1 MHKRPFCEHH
11 LLQLL
16 PAYENQP
23 LPLDLFVSGYFRAHR
38 ALGAKDR
45 KVIAEAVYTII
56 RWRSLIDA
64 LCGLSATWERRVECY
79 ADFDPV
85 NYRDRVDIPLHI
97 RYSCPEDLFGLLVE
111 QYGEEQA
118 KQLCLVANTPAPTTV
133 RVNTLKITRDEL
145 LNRWSALYPVR
156 PCVHSPVGII
166 FEQRAN
172 LFSLP
177 EFTAGLFEMQDE
189 ASQLVA
195 DLVDVKPGQQV
206 LDFCSGSGGKTLA
219 FAPKMQQKGQV
230 FLHDIRPRILVEA
243 RKRLRR
249 AGIQNAQV
257 VEPDAT
263 HLRKLK
269 KRMDWVLVD
278 APCTGTGTLRRNPDM
293 KWRFTA
299 SELRSLLGDQRVIF
313 EQGLSYLKPDGYI
326 VYATCSL
333 LRQENQQQLEH
344 FVCTYGLKLVGEP
357 FCSLP
362 TEGGM
367 DGFFGAVLKRA

>member
-16 PAYENQP
+16 AAYEDQS
-23 LPLDLFVSGYFRAHR
+23 LPLDLFVSAYFRAHK

-45 KVIAEAVYTII
+45 KAIAEGVYTII
-56 RWRSLIDA
+56 RWRLLIDT
-64 LCGLSATWERRVECY
+64 LCGPPATWERRVGCY
-79 ADFDPV
+79 VDFDPV
-85 NYRDRVDIPLHI
+85 KYRDRVDIPLYV

-145 LNRWSALYPVR
+145 LHRWSALYPVG
-156 PCVHSPVGII
+156 PCAQSPVGIV
-166 FEQRAN
+166 FEQRAH

-195 DLVDVKPGQQV
+195 DLVDVQPGQQV

-219 FAPKMQQKGQV
+219 FAPKMQQKGQI

-293 KWRFTA
+293 KWRFAA
-299 SELRSLLGDQRVIF
+299 SELHSLMGDQRVIF
-313 EQGLSYLKPDGYI
+313 EQGLSYLKPDGHI

-344 FVCTYGLKLVGEP
+344 FMRIYTLKLVGEP

-367 DGFFGAVLKRA
+367 DGFFGAVLTRA